1 MKKRLVILF
10 SALFAVMILAS
21 CESSSN
27 GPTPGN
33 LSPTEK
39 PTPHVSTG
47 EQDISDKYNERLCT
61 DYWLDTNS
69 LHCCQFSQNGTYIW
83 LESKKDAQQIAS
95 GDWLLTKDDQ
105 NYLSLH
111 MTDTASGDTL
121 TLHEIEFYES
131 SIYAVDD
138 DGNGI
143 VWLTT
148 ERETES
154 EA

>member
-1 MKKRLVILF
+1 M
-10 SALFAVMILAS
+10 
-21 CESSSN
+21 
-27 GPTPGN
+27 
-33 LSPTEK
+33 
-39 PTPHVSTG
+39 
-47 EQDISDKYNERLCT
+47 
-61 DYWLDTNS
+61 
-69 LHCCQFSQNGTYIW
+69 
-83 LESKKDAQQIAS
+83 
-95 GDWLLTKDDQ
+95 TKDDQ